1 MLFRSMGKEPLFD
14 LDLVFG
20 KPSQVGV
27 ELVFVK
33 RVQLQDVT
41 GGMGTSQADG
51 AEAGALIQGASDD
64 LPQGQGALAGGT
76 QGGQEAGALGQRVQ
90 HPNGAKAKALAQLQ
104 WPGRGLEG
112 VEILFMLEGQGD
124 GVDFLVGAGGKIG
137 DRAVFDFTVLAEGLA
152 EQDPVIGPA
161 VDSDVGAVEIHSEH
175 NIIIL

>member
-1 MLFRSMGKEPLFD
+1 M
-14 LDLVFG
+14 
-20 KPSQVGV
+20 
-27 ELVFVK
+27 
-33 RVQLQDVT
+33 
-41 GGMGTSQADG
+41 SQA
-51 AEAGALIQGASDD
+51 AWEQARRTALIQGASDD

-76 QGGQEAGALGQRVQ
+76 QGGQETGALGQRVQ

-137 DRAVFDFTVLAEGLA
+137 DGAMFDFAVLAEGLA

-161 VDSDVGAVEIHSEH
+161 VDGDMGSVEIHSEH